1 MIYVIYMYSFINASG
16 RGWSDSLLNQKL
28 VPKDLAMA
36 LSKPPICLG
45 PPAILDLMLPCWLGS
60 GHLEVPMANTLPI
73 SKFGVILTFSFIFR
87 IFFLCLLAG
96 KGFEG

>member
-45 PPAILDLMLPCWLGS
+45 PPAILDLML
-60 GHLEVPMANTLPI
+60 LEVPMANTLPI
-73 SKFGVILTFSFIFR
+73 SKFGVILTFFIHFPYL
-87 IFFLCLLAG
+87 FLMFIG
-96 KGFEG
+96 RQGF